1 MTRGLYI
8 GYDAEMKSL
17 THRLRPLWVALLLA
31 TFVWIPQGCGAASM
45 HKAMSERPP
54 IEWPNDIQRVQV
66 VRAASQITYS
76 IDEET
81 LPNDTAWL
89 RDMRDQ
95 IARGL
100 ESTSSTQGA
109 PLPIRFRIGVEGQSE
124 NVLISE
130 CLFGLGWVYWGCPD
144 RRVWATAD
152 VILDVNGKLYQGAGR
167 AESTVH
173 ALWYNQP
180 EVTSSEMAAYLAIVE
195 AMRAALG
202 STPHAHLVTNLERQV
217 AMMTSKRAAERSAP

>member
-17 THRLRPLWVALLLA
+17 SHRLRPLWVALLLA

-54 IEWPNDIQRVQV
+54 IEWPSDIQRVQV

-109 PLPIRFRIGVEGQSE
+109 PLPAREQ
-124 NVLISE
+124 
-130 CLFGLGWVYWGCPD
+130 
-144 RRVWATAD
+144 
-152 VILDVNGKLYQGAGR
+152 
-167 AESTVH
+167 
-173 ALWYNQP
+173 
-180 EVTSSEMAAYLAIVE
+180 
-195 AMRAALG
+195 
-202 STPHAHLVTNLERQV
+202 
-217 AMMTSKRAAERSAP
+217 